1 MEGEEAAWPDWREA
15 GDYAPLLEAERPLIA
30 WEWLRRDPSYVAAA
44 ANGGLPPNHFGL
56 LAFEPPGA
64 GVPEAR
70 PLWSSDADPH
80 VLNVHPSAPTD
91 RRDCFDLGGMASVA
105 RLATA
110 MSAEHLLLSDGF
122 RSIRLDGPSGTF
134 SIGPQA
140 LDYSISGLASAAPAL
155 LTLRRFL
162 ALLSTGRFSGIL
174 HPRERRARRWA
185 LALRAWDGLRA
196 GACQREIAEA
206 LLSRSAA
213 DPGWRSREP
222 SIRLQAQR
230 LVRLAREMGA
240 GGYRALLRKVDVIA

>member
-1 MEGEEAAWPDWREA
+1 MEAEKRTWPDWRQA
-15 GDYAPLLEAERPLIA
+15 GDYAPLGGAERSLIA
-30 WEWLRRDPSYVAAA
+30 WEWLRRDPSYIAAA
-44 ANGGLPPNHFGL
+44 AHGGFPANRFGL
-56 LAFEPPGA
+56 LAFEPPELA
-64 GVPEAR
+64 VPEAR
-70 PLWSSDADPH
+70 PLWSADADPH
-80 VLNVHPSAPTD
+80 VLNVSPCAPTA
-91 RRDCFDLGGMASVA
+91 RSDCFDLGGMANFA
-105 RLATA
+105 RLETERR
-110 MSAEHLLLSDGF
+110 AEHLLLSDGF

-134 SIGPQA
+134 SSGPLA

-155 LTLRRFL
+155 LTLRRLL

-174 HPRERRARRWA
+174 HPRERKARRWV

-230 LVRLAREMGA
+230 LVRLARALGS
-240 GGYRALLRKVDVIA
+240 GGYRALLR